1 MSYSCSLERMRNV
14 ILKNV
19 AVTTAAA
26 THLSAAWGYG
36 ISPQSEIFGVYFRG
50 IWPDPLAQ
58 ER

>member
-1 MSYSCSLERMRNV
+1 MRNV